1 MATRQ
6 EVLDTLR
13 TQGERFRHQKIAS
26 SFKGWTRVMQY
37 RFTDL
42 DLCLALPV
50 TEGVAGEIVE
60 GTVEGAQI
68 LYEMSSDTFLAI
80 ARKELSGMKAFT
92 QKLVKVKAS
101 MPDLMKLQKLD
112 SV

>member
-1 MATRQ
+1 MATRH
-6 EVLDTLR
+6 EVLDTLKA
-13 TQGERFRHQKIAS
+13 QGERFHHEKIAS
-26 SFKGWTRVMQY
+26 SFRGWSRVMQY
-37 RFTDL
+37 RFPDL
-42 DLCLALPV
+42 DLSLALPV
-50 TEGVAGEIVE
+50 TEGMAGAVVE

-68 LYEMSSDTFLAI
+68 VYEMSSDTFLAI